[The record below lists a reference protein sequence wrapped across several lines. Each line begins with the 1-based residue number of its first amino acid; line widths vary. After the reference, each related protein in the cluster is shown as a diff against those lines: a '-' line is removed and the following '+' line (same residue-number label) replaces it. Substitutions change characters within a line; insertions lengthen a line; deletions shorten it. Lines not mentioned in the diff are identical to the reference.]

1 MVYPENC
8 TAVTEILVIGF
19 KPYYGFRIPMFVAF
33 LIIYLLIFSE
43 NLMII
48 YIIWSSN
55 RLKSPMFFSIKSMC
69 VLELVSITNMLPM
82 MLHYIVSERP
92 TITVTG
98 CSIQSVMYGIA
109 GYVGSFHYALMSYD
123 RYLAVCHPLRYS
135 SFVNDVIYLRV
146 VIAFWIISIAFSG
159 VIAGLLSQLQCC
171 GPNTI
176 DHLFCDFYPFL
187 DLVTSDTTPIR
198 FYTVVISALMI
209 LITILSVFITYT
221 FIIHSILK
229 IPSSSGRKKTFS
241 TCSSHL
247 IVFSMQYSAS
257 FSVYVLPAEIVT
269 HQVTNIYTIVQF
281 CWTPLMN
288 PLIYTFNNKE
298 FRAECMRKIKK
309 INRSTWFK

>member
-1 MVYPENC
+1 MVFPENC

-19 KPYYGFRIPMFVAF
+19 KPYNGFRIPMFVVF

-48 YIIWSSN
+48 YIIWSST
-55 RLKSPMFFSIKSMC
+55 RLNSPMFFSIKSMC
-69 VLELVSITNMLPM
+69 VYELLNITNMLPM
-82 MLHYIVSERP
+82 TLHYIVSERP

-98 CSIQSVMYGIA
+98 CSIQSVMHGIA
-109 GYVGSFHYALMSYD
+109 GDIGSFHYALMSYD

-135 SFVNDVIYLRV
+135 SFVNNIIYLRV
-146 VIAFWIISIAFSG
+146 VIAFWIISIAFSA
-159 VIAGLLSQLQCC
+159 VTAGLLHQLQFC

-187 DLVTSDTTPIR
+187 DLATSDTTPIR

-209 LITILSVFITYT
+209 FITILSFFITYT

-229 IPSSSGRKKTFS
+229 IPSSSGRKKSFS

-247 IVFSMQYSAS
+247 IVFSMQYSS
-257 FSVYVLPAEIVT
+257 SVSVYLLPAEIVT
-269 HQVTNIYTIVQF
+269 PQVTNIYAIVQF

-288 PLIYTFNNKE
+288 PLIYTFNNKG

-309 INRSTWFK
+309 INKTI

>member
-8 TAVTEILVIGF
+8 TVVTEILVIGF

-33 LIIYLLIFSE
+33 LIIYLLIFCE

-48 YIIWSSN
+48 YIIWSST

-69 VLELVSITNMLPM
+69 VYELVSITNMLPM
-82 MLHYIVSERP
+82 MLHYIVTERP

-98 CSIQSVMYGIA
+98 CSIQSVVYGTT
-109 GYVGSFHYALMSYD
+109 GDVGSFHYALMSYD

-135 SFVNDVIYLRV
+135 SFVNNILYLRV
-146 VIAFWIISIAFSG
+146 VVAFWIVSIAFS
-159 VIAGLLSQLQCC
+159 VVTAGLLSQLQFC

-176 DHLFCDFYPFL
+176 HHFFCDFFPFL
-187 DLVTSDTTPIR
+187 DLATSDTIPIR
-198 FYTVVISALMI
+198 FYTLVVSVLMI
-209 LITILSVFITYT
+209 FVTILSVFITYM
-221 FIIHSILK
+221 FIIRSILK
-229 IPSSSGRKKTFS
+229 IPSSSGRRKTFS

-247 IVFSMQYSAS
+247 FVFSMQYSVS
-257 FSVYVLPAEIVT
+257 LGVYVLPAEIVT
-269 HQVTNIYTIVQF
+269 PQVTNTYTIVQF

-309 INRSTWFK
+309 INRTI